1 MLCYAREAAKYE
13 IVMVKDFLLLHV
25 KTMEK
30 QRSGM
35 RSGYES
41 SVMNSVPQISLQLH
55 LVPPVMQHL
64 KSKNEPKHFALLMH
78 VSVF

>member
-1 MLCYAREAAKYE
+1 MLCHAREAAKYE

-30 QRSGM
+30 QSSGM

-41 SVMNSVPQISLQLH
+41 SVMNSLPQISSQLH
-55 LVPPVMQHL
+55 LVPPVMQKYL
-64 KSKNEPKHFALLMH
+64 TAA
-78 VSVF
+78 